1 MRIAK
6 MQEGSYYR
14 ELLGVQRTLVRIS
27 RYMGPVKRGR
37 TSMCRM
43 KRPDGTFSIVPS
55 SSIEREATE
64 EEVNRAYP
72 S

>member
-1 MRIAK
+1 ME
-6 MQEGSYYR
+6 EGSYYR
-14 ELLGVQRTLVRIS
+14 ELLGVQRTMIRIS
-27 RYMGPVKRGR
+27 RYMGLVKKGR

-64 EEVNRAYP
+64 EEISRAYP